1 MISEPLSEFWNLF
14 LKETGQSDSNLSFFN
29 DKITGQI
36 PKVKIAIDISQIVY
50 GTGVSTYTE
59 NLVKSLLKLDTDDEY
74 ILFAGAFRRRGDILG
89 KFPQTKVFPIPPV
102 AADLIW
108 NKLHVFPIEKLIG
121 NVDVFH
127 TSDWAEPPS
136 SAFKV
141 TTVHDLYALKYPKM
155 VHPKVLEVHKR
166 KLSWVIRESR
176 RIIVPS
182 NSTKG
187 DLTDLGVDGSII
199 RIIPEAPSF
208 SKASGAEVTSAKKK
222 YRIQGDYLISIGVTE
237 LKNTK
242 RIIEAFHL
250 STAGKE
256 LKMVLVG
263 RPSETE
269 IKPER
274 NIRILGHVPQDDL
287 RGLLTGSRGLIFA
300 SLYEGYGIPILDG
313 FVCGTPVITSN
324 TSSMPEVAGEAA
336 VLVDPYDA
344 ASIADGIT
352 KILSGPKGLIE
363 KGFTRVGEFSWEKT
377 AKMTL
382 GVYKEAIQ

>member
-1 MISEPLSEFWNLF
+1 MR
-14 LKETGQSDSNLSFFN
+14 
-29 DKITGQI
+29 
-36 PKVKIAIDISQIVY
+36 IAIDISQIVY

-59 NLVKSLLKLDTDDEY
+59 NLVKSLLKLDAEDEY
-74 ILFAGAFRRRGDILG
+74 SLFAGAFRRRDDIL
-89 KFPQTKVFPIPPV
+89 KIFPGTKVFPISPLM
-102 AADLIW
+102 ADIIW
-108 NKLHVFPIEKLIG
+108 NKLHTLPIEKLIG

-127 TSDWAEPPS
+127 SSDWAEPPS

-166 KLSWVIRESR
+166 KLSWVLRESR

-187 DLTDLGVDGSII
+187 DLTDLGVNENII
-199 RIIPEAPSF
+199 RVIPEAPSF
-208 SKASGAEVTSAKKK
+208 SKASEAEVTSAKKK

-263 RPSETE
+263 RPAKTE

-274 NIRILGHVPQDDL
+274 NIRILGHVPQDEL
-287 RGLLTGSRGLIFA
+287 RALLTGARGLVFA
-300 SLYEGYGIPILDG
+300 SLYEGYGIPILDA
-313 FVCGTPVITSN
+313 FACGTPVVTSD
-324 TSSMPEVAGEAA
+324 TSSMPEVAGKAA

-352 KILSGPKGLIE
+352 KILNGPKGFIE
-363 KGFTRVGEFSWEKT
+363 KGFARVGEFSWEKT

-382 GVYKEAIQ
+382 DVYKEAGK